1 MKRLQGK
8 EAAAAGYKKRTQISN
23 AIIFCCLALVGLLF
37 ILPFVWMTVVSFE
50 RYANVQPPFPPSFI
64 VKNPSWFNFK
74 IITENG
80 ALLKAYR
87 NSLVIAVFSVAVNM
101 VAVMLGGYALAK
113 GRFRGKNLIF
123 TIILCTMMIPFET
136 RMIPM
141 FKMFANLGLTNNF
154 LPLILPNIIDGFGLM
169 LARNFFSKLPDS
181 LGEAARIDGAGPLR
195 VFAQV
200 YLPLSTP
207 IMATIA
213 ILKFM
218 DSWNS
223 FLWLLVIP
231 TGTETRTVPI
241 FISAFSYEGGTR
253 AAGSTMCVAFM
264 GIIPVLIVFLLL
276 QKYIIQSIA
285 LSGVKGE

>member
-1 MKRLQGK
+1 MTRTGENEKRTI
-8 EAAAAGYKKRTQISN
+8 GYKKRRQITD
-23 AIIFCCLALVGLLF
+23 AVLFTCLAIVGLIF
-37 ILPFVWMTVVSFE
+37 ILPFVWMAVVSFE
-50 RYANVQPPFPPSFI
+50 RYANVQPPFPPSFTI
-64 VKNPSWFNFK
+64 QNPSLFNFQ

-80 ALLKAYR
+80 ELFRAYR
-87 NSLVIAVFSVAVNM
+87 NSFVIAVLSVLVNM
-101 VAVMLGGYALAK
+101 ISVMLGGYALAK
-113 GRFRGKNLIF
+113 GRFRGKNVIF
-123 TIILCTMMIPFET
+123 IVILSTMMIPFET

-154 LPLILPNIIDGFGLM
+154 LPLIMPNIIDGFGLT
-169 LARNFFSKLPDS
+169 LARNFFRKLPDS
-181 LGEAARIDGAGPLR
+181 LGEAARVDGAGSLR
-195 VFAQV
+195 VFTQI

-223 FLWLLVIP
+223 FLWPLVIL
-231 TGTETRTVPI
+231 TGAETRTVPI
-241 FISAFSYEGGTR
+241 FISAFSSQAGTR
-253 AAGSTMCVAFM
+253 MAGSTMCLAFL

-285 LSGVKGE
+285 LSGMKGE

>member
-154 LPLILPNIIDGFGLM
+154 LPRTFSVSCPTAWARRRGLTAPAPCGCLPRCICHCQRPLWPP
-169 LARNFFSKLPDS
+169 LPS
-181 LGEAARIDGAGPLR
+181 
-195 VFAQV
+195 
-200 YLPLSTP
+200 
-207 IMATIA
+207 
-213 ILKFM
+213 
-218 DSWNS
+218 
-223 FLWLLVIP
+223 
-231 TGTETRTVPI
+231 
-241 FISAFSYEGGTR
+241 
-253 AAGSTMCVAFM
+253 
-264 GIIPVLIVFLLL
+264 
-276 QKYIIQSIA
+276 
-285 LSGVKGE
+285 

>member
-1 MKRLQGK
+1 MMRKTAVEKIPDNYAHRKRVTD
-8 EAAAAGYKKRTQISN
+8 R
-23 AIIFCCLALVGLLF
+23 IIFLCLAVVGLLF
-37 ILPFVWMTVVSFE
+37 IIPFVWMAVVSFE
-50 RYANVQPPFPPSFI
+50 RNANIQPPFPPSLI
-64 VKNPSWFNFK
+64 VKEPSLFNFK

-80 ALLKAYR
+80 NLWRAYR
-87 NSLVIAVFSVAVNM
+87 NSFIVAIFSVVINM
-101 VAVMLGGYALAK
+101 FSVMLGGYALAK
-113 GRFRGKNLIF
+113 GRFKGKNLIF
-123 TIILCTMMIPFET
+123 LVIMATMMIPFET

-141 FKMFANLGLTNNF
+141 FEMFAKLGLTNSF
-154 LPLILPNIIDGFGLM
+154 VPLILPNMIDGFGLM
-169 LARNFFSKLPDS
+169 LARNFFIKLPDS

-195 VFAQV
+195 VFVQI

-218 DSWNS
+218 GSWND
-223 FLWLLVIP
+223 FLWPLVIL
-231 TGTETRTVPI
+231 TGEETRTVPI

-253 AAGSTMCVAFM
+253 MAGSTMCVAFM
-264 GIIPVLIVFLLL
+264 GIIPVLIVFLFL